1 MGHTSPPPIHIG
13 HEIVNMLL
21 GLITEME
28 TFDQSLKGG
37 KGENYSKYCLRE
49 SKGDHETWCSRRNV
63 QSEKNIRWK
72 EHFRSLRYC
81 QLYNGI
87 REFGTE
93 E

>member
-1 MGHTSPPPIHIG
+1 MNAVEENKTEKGDGTHQPPPATATHTG

-28 TFDQSLKGG
+28 TFDQSLEGG

-49 SKGDHETWCSRRNV
+49 SKGDSETWCSRRNV

-72 EHFRSLRYC
+72 EHFR
-81 QLYNGI
+81 
-87 REFGTE
+87 
-93 E
+93 